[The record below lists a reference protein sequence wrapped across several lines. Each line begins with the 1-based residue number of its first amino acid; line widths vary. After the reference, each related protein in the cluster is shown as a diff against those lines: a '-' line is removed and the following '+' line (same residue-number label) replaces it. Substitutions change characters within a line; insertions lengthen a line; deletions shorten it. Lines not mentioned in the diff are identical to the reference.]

1 MLTKQHTR
9 TLTAYWYDLD
19 AQEPVE
25 TIEPEHLAAC
35 GYVPQAAYAE
45 CKAAL
50 DRENACA
57 DEDEPPDS
65 ITQTC
70 AAWVAENGRGFLCT
84 TEQ

>member
-1 MLTKQHTR
+1 MFRIKTSRGTYYHGWC
-9 TLTAYWYDLD
+9 AIG
-19 AQEPVE
+19 PMM
-25 TIEPEHLAAC
+25 
-35 GYVPQAAYAE
+35 G
-45 CKAAL
+45 
-50 DRENACA
+50 A